1 MTSDQDRST
10 PAVSDYSWVARPTA
24 EHQWLEQ
31 FIGEWEFSPPPPPG
45 AEAPPAQQVYV
56 QTFRSLRGIWF
67 IGEGEMPEPDGTIG
81 TTITT
86 LGYDPA
92 RNRFV
97 GTWIG
102 SMMSHLW
109 IYEGELDAERRTLS
123 LYTEGPDM
131 SGDSGLVQYCD
142 AFEIVDP
149 GHYVQRSS
157 VRDENGTWTE
167 FMAVDYRRR

>member
-1 MTSDQDRST
+1 MNDQDSSI
-10 PAVSDYSWVARPTA
+10 PAETDYAWVARPTPA
-24 EHQWLEQ
+24 HEWLEQ

-45 AEAPPAQQVYV
+45 VPAPQTQQTYV

-86 LGYDPA
+86 LGFDPA

-109 IYEGELDAERRTLS
+109 VYEGELDAERRILS
-123 LYTEGPDM
+123 LYTVGPDM
-131 SGDSGLVQYCD
+131 SGDSGLVHYCD
-142 AFEIVDP
+142 AFEMVDP
-149 GHYVQRSS
+149 GYYVQRSS
-157 VRDENGTWTE
+157 IRSDDGTWAE

>member
-1 MTSDQDRST
+1 MNDQDSSV
-10 PAVSDYSWVARPTA
+10 PAETDYAWFARPTS
-24 EHQWLEQ
+24 EHKWLEQ

-45 AEAPPAQQVYV
+45 VQAPPEQQAYV

-67 IGEGEMPEPDGTIG
+67 IGEGEMPEPGGTVG

-86 LGYDPA
+86 LGFDPA
-92 RNRFV
+92 RNRFI

-109 IYEGELDAERRTLS
+109 VYEGELDAERRILS
-123 LYTEGPDM
+123 LYTVGPDM
-131 SGDSGLVQYCD
+131 SGDRGLVHYCD
-142 AFEIVDP
+142 AFEMMDP

-157 VRDENGTWTE
+157 VRGEDGTWAE
-167 FMAVDYRRR
+167 FMALDYRRR